1 MVERTLAAL
10 LEVHISQLH
19 MTMTHLWMSMVSF
32 CFHENGIVKV
42 WFRHALHYSDL
53 TYFNPTGNIR
63 QPKYGHLK
71 QLHSVLTSME
81 KHLLYGQQNE
91 TSFDDKVK
99 V

>member
-1 MVERTLAAL
+1 MAERTLAAL
-10 LEVHISQLH
+10 LEVHTSQLH

-32 CFHENGIVKV
+32 CFHTNDIVKV

-53 TYFNPTGNIR
+53 TDFNPTGNIR
-63 QPKYGHLK
+63 QRKYGHLK

>member
-1 MVERTLAAL
+1 LVRQAL
-10 LEVHISQLH
+10 Q
-19 MTMTHLWMSMVSF
+19 
-32 CFHENGIVKV
+32 
-42 WFRHALHYSDL
+42 YSDL
-53 TYFNPTGNIR
+53 TDFNPTGNIR

-71 QLHSVLTSME
+71 QLHSALTSME